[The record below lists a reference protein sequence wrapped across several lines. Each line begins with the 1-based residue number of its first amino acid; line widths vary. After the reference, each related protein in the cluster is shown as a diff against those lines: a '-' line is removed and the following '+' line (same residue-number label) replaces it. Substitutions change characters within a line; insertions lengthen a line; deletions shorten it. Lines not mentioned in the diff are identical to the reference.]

1 MLPVRTAMRAALTI
15 STLAAALFAGC
26 IGSNN
31 AGSGQTAGK
40 NNSGPTTTNPTR
52 SSDAFRRFSLDSLPV
67 ATISIGE
74 HEFKAWLATSSAQQ
88 SEGLMFVPEDELA
101 DDQGMLFV
109 FSREQTRSFWMR
121 NTVTSLDI
129 AYARANGRI
138 VTIHTM
144 PPLTDRS
151 FLSAEPAQFAL
162 EVKAGTFARLGIR
175 EGDKLVI
182 PPDVFKTSP

>member
-1 MLPVRTAMRAALTI
+1 MPPVRMVTHAAVTI
-15 STLAAALFAGC
+15 STLAAALFTGC
-26 IGSNN
+26 IGSND
-31 AGSGQTAGK
+31 AGTGQKSGK
-40 NNSGPTTTNPTR
+40 SNSGPATTNPTR
-52 SSDAFRRFSLDSLPV
+52 SSDAFRRFSLDALPV
-67 ATISIGE
+67 ATITIGE
-74 HEFKAWLATSSAQQ
+74 HEFKTWLATSSAQQ
-88 SEGLMFVPEDELA
+88 NEGLMFVPEDEIA

-109 FSREQTRSFWMR
+109 FDREATRSFWMR

-144 PPLTDRS
+144 PPLTDR
-151 FLSAEPAQFAL
+151 FFVSAEPAQFAL
-162 EVKAGTFARLGIR
+162 EVKAGTFAELGIK